1 MAKFIDLKGLNKI
14 LMKITSL
21 LFLTL
26 ASFFT
31 AEAQQTPFQSS
42 NKWNIPSGNERWD
55 YLKVENNRLYV
66 SHTDRVHVLDAATSK
81 VLGEISQ
88 LKGVHGIAPVSFV
101 GKGYIT
107 NGATNE
113 ITVFDLKSFQVLKTV
128 AIPGKKA
135 DAILFDPY
143 SKRVFIFNN
152 GSGNAVVMDP
162 ETDEVI
168 GQVEMGGAPEFS
180 VSDLQGSIFNN
191 NEDSHEII
199 EIDAKSLDIKHRY
212 SLAPNE
218 VPTGL
223 AMDIQHQR
231 LFSVC
236 RKTKTMVV
244 MDAKTGKIIATL
256 PIGVGVDGVVFD
268 PKLNL
273 IIASNADGTA
283 TVIKQNSK
291 DSYSVIQTIQT
302 AKGLRTIAIEEKS
315 HRIFMPGATFGE
327 DGKSLVPGSF
337 GVLVLQAGK

>member
-1 MAKFIDLKGLNKI
+1 
-14 LMKITSL
+14 MKTLSL
-21 LFLTL
+21 LFFIFTSFLT
-26 ASFFT
+26 AK
-31 AEAQQTPFQSS
+31 AQQTTFQSS
-42 NKWNIPSGNERWD
+42 DKWSIPSGNERWD

-66 SHTDRVHVLDAATSK
+66 SHTDRIHILDVVTGSI
-81 VLGEISQ
+81 LGEINQ

-107 NGATNE
+107 NGTTNE

-152 GSGNAVVMDP
+152 GSGNAVLMDP
-162 ETDEVI
+162 KTDEVI

-180 VSDLQGSIFNN
+180 VSNLQGSIFNN

-199 EIDAKSLDIKHRY
+199 EIDAKSLEIKNRY
-212 SLAPNE
+212 TLAPNE

-223 AMDIQHQR
+223 AIDLKNQR

-236 RKTKTMVV
+236 RKTKTLVV
-244 MDAKTGKIIATL
+244 MDAQTGKIVATL
-256 PIGVGVDGVVFD
+256 PIGAGVDGVVFD
-268 PKLNL
+268 PKMKL
-273 IIASNADGTA
+273 IIVSNADGTA
-283 TVIKQNSK
+283 TVVKQNSK
-291 DSYSVIQTIQT
+291 DTYSVIQTLQT
-302 AKGLRTIAIEEKS
+302 SKGLRTIAIDEKTN
-315 HRIFMPGATFGE
+315 RIFFPGATFAE

-337 GVLVLQAGK
+337 GVLVFHTGK

>member
-1 MAKFIDLKGLNKI
+1 
-14 LMKITSL
+14 MKIAPLFFFL
-21 LFLTL
+21 LT
-26 ASFFT
+26 SFFI
-31 AEAQQTPFQSS
+31 AQAQETPFQSS
-42 NKWNIPSGNERWD
+42 TKWNIPSGNERWD
-55 YLKVENNRLYV
+55 YLKVEHNRLYV
-66 SHTDRVHVLDAATSK
+66 SHTDRVHILDAITSK
-81 VLGEISQ
+81 VLGEIGQ

-135 DAILFDPY
+135 DAILFDPF
-143 SKRVFIFNN
+143 SKRVFVFNN
-152 GSGNAVVMDP
+152 GSGNAEVIDP
-162 ETDEVI
+162 KTDEVI

-180 VSDLQGSIFNN
+180 VSDLKGSIFNN

-199 EIDAKSLDIKHRY
+199 EIDAKSLKIKNRF

-223 AMDIQHQR
+223 AIDLKNNR

-236 RKTKTMVV
+236 RKTKTLVV
-244 MDAKTGKIIATL
+244 MDAQTGKIVSTL
-256 PIGVGVDGVVFD
+256 PIGAGVDGVVFD
-268 PKLNL
+268 PKMKL

-283 TVIKQNSK
+283 TVVKQNSK

-302 AKGLRTIAIEEKS
+302 SKGLRTIAIDEKTN
-315 HRIFMPGATFGE
+315 RIFLPGATFTE
-327 DGKSLVPGSF
+327 DGKSLVPESF
-337 GVLVLQAGK
+337 GVLVFQAGK

>member
-1 MAKFIDLKGLNKI
+1 
-14 LMKITSL
+14 MKTLSL
-21 LFLTL
+21 LFFVFT
-26 ASFFT
+26 SFFIVQ
-31 AEAQQTPFQSS
+31 AQQTTFQSS
-42 NKWNIPSGNERWD
+42 AKWSIPSGNERWD

-66 SHTDRVHVLDAATSK
+66 SHTDRIHILDLVTGSI
-81 VLGEISQ
+81 VGEINQ

-107 NGATNE
+107 NGTTNE

-162 ETDEVI
+162 KTDVVI

-180 VSDLQGSIFNN
+180 VSNLQGSIFNN

-199 EIDAKSLDIKHRY
+199 EIDANSLEIKNRY
-212 SLAPNE
+212 SLASNE

-223 AMDIQHQR
+223 AIDLKNQR

-236 RKTKTMVV
+236 RKTKTLVV
-244 MDAKTGKIIATL
+244 MDAQTGKIVATL
-256 PIGVGVDGVVFD
+256 PIGAGVDGVVFD
-268 PKLNL
+268 PKMKL
-273 IIASNADGTA
+273 IIVSNADGTA
-283 TVIKQNSK
+283 TVVKQNSK
-291 DSYSVIQTIQT
+291 DNYAVIQTLQT
-302 AKGLRTIAIEEKS
+302 SKGLRTIAIDGKTN
-315 HRIFMPGATFGE
+315 RIFLPGATFSE

-337 GVLVLQAGK
+337 GVLVFQAGK